1 MEPMDV
7 EDGSDVIGADLEDDR
22 TSASPA
28 SSTEEASVA
37 MASEATDHPEPGAQR
52 DDDGDPHGERAASIE
67 ANPGPSPAANPGEEA
82 ADEEEE
88 GAAAAWLAGLP
99 EPLQPS
105 ALSMKARKKFTGVEK
120 GPVMSG
126 DGVVVKDMTLR
137 ILKSVSEGWRRGA
150 ESGVERGGA

>member
-1 MEPMDV
+1 MSLEP
-7 EDGSDVIGADLEDDR
+7 IWR
-22 TSASPA
+22 TIALRPHPPSRPRRPA
-28 SSTEEASVA
+28 WRWPPKRRTILSLAL
-37 MASEATDHPEPGAQR
+37 SEMMTATLTAKGWRVSRPTLDHHQR
-52 DDDGDPHGERAASIE
+52 QI
-67 ANPGPSPAANPGEEA
+67 PARRPLTC
-82 ADEEEE
+82 DEEEE

-150 ESGVERGGA
+150 ESGV